1 MISNKDRAHLQTAL
15 KTNKIVWY
23 ALVGS
28 VPVYVIAC
36 HLLKGQVGGAE
47 VEQLREFI
55 PMLRTILMVVAA
67 FTLFITPIIRKLI
80 IKSAR
85 DKRIYGPGAQAEPYV
100 RDAIAK
106 YMTGLI
112 VSLALIESVA
122 IYGFILFMMGDDYA
136 TLYAFSIASLVFM
149 GAYFPKLDAL
159 EKIAMELKR
168 EGIQD

>member
-1 MISNKDRAHLQTAL
+1 MISNKDRAQLRTAL
-15 KTNKIVWY
+15 QTNKIVWY
-23 ALVGS
+23 ALAGS
-28 VPVYVIAC
+28 VPIYIVAC
-36 HLLKGQVGGAE
+36 HMLKGQISGVDE
-47 VEQLREFI
+47 LKPYLNMI
-55 PMLRTILMVVAA
+55 RTMLMVLAA

-85 DKRIYGPGAQAEPYV
+85 DKRVYGPGAKAEPHV

-122 IYGFILFMMGDDYA
+122 IYGFVLFMMGDDYG
-136 TLYAFSIASLVFM
+136 TLYGFAIAALIFM
-149 GAYFPKLDAL
+149 GAYFPKLSDL

-168 EGIQD
+168 DGIQD